1 MIGIVAKNQR
11 EMFGATLYAGRDDP
25 QGEYFEFWYVEAT
38 RFEDRQHVPNLI
50 SDVSYTTIATTWDM
64 GFADRQYVEIDGD
77 MYKID
82 DISIDRNA
90 GRAGVNR
97 LARNPLTEYRLTLN
111 KVANPRAVMRNG

>member
-1 MIGIVAKNQR
+1 MIGIVAKNQK

-25 QGEYFEFWYVEAT
+25 QGEYFEFWYVEPT

-50 SDVSYTTIATTWDM
+50 SDASYTTIATTWDM

-82 DISIDRNA
+82 DITVDRNA

-111 KVANPRAVMRNG
+111 SVANPRAVMRNG